1 MRPNLKGRFKTMPT
15 PYTTKAPVRIA
26 IAALAGFALTLS
38 PTWLP
43 AQQTAQVADT
53 PSAGAQPAPSI
64 PAASPTWSVGGID
77 FSGLASGYF
86 SGNFNNPDSRENQLQ
101 NFDFKANQFSLEMAK
116 VTMAHSADPVG
127 FQVDLGFGKAF
138 DWIHATE
145 PSGQTGYLRNIEQ
158 AYVSLK
164 PANAKGLEVDF
175 GQFVTSAGAE
185 VIETMTNWNYSHS
198 LLFAWAIPYYHFGV
212 RASMPLT
219 KSFTGGVQV
228 VNGWNDTEDNNK
240 GKTLGFTGV
249 YAKPRYTLYT
259 TYYTGPENANTNVG
273 WRNLIDT
280 NLVLTPTPKLS
291 AYINYDYGQNRNAV
305 EDESGKFTA
314 GSLGRWQGIAV
325 AAHYQA
331 TSKSSFTPRVEY
343 FTDPQGFATG
353 TAQKLNEFTVT
364 YEYKM
369 AEGLLAR
376 VEFRNDH
383 SDVPVFDKNDK
394 PASAKNQPGIN
405 VGFIAFFGPKR

>member
-1 MRPNLKGRFKTMPT
+1 MPLT
-15 PYTTKAPVRIA
+15 PKTKAPVRFA
-26 IAALAGFALTLS
+26 IAFLAGFVCSSSFPRLL
-38 PTWLP
+38 
-43 AQQTAQVADT
+43 AQQTAQVSGTPGAV
-53 PSAGAQPAPSI
+53 PSASAPPS
-64 PAASPTWSVGGID
+64 TWSVGGID

-101 NFDFKANQFSLEMAK
+101 NFDFQANQFSLEMAK
-116 VTMAHSADPVG
+116 VSMAHSPDPVG

-138 DWIHATE
+138 DWIHQTE
-145 PSGQTGYLRNIEQ
+145 PSGQTGYLRNVEQ
-158 AYVSLK
+158 AYISLK
-164 PANAKGLEVDF
+164 PAHAKGFEVDF

-185 VIETMTNWNYSHS
+185 VIESMTNWNYSHS
-198 LLFAWAIPYYHFGV
+198 LLFAWAIPYYHFGL

-240 GKTLGFTGV
+240 GKTLGLTGV
-249 YAKPRYTLYT
+249 YTKPKYTLYT
-259 TYYTGPENANTNVG
+259 TYYVGPENANTDVG
-273 WRNLIDT
+273 WRNLIDA

-305 EDESGKFTA
+305 KDESGRFNA

-331 TSKSSFTPRVEY
+331 TAKSSLTPRVEY
-343 FTDPQGFATG
+343 FTDPQGFSTG

-364 YEYKM
+364 YEYRM
-369 AEGLLAR
+369 VEGLLAR

-383 SDVPVFDKNDK
+383 SNVPVFDKNGK

-405 VGFIAFFGPKR
+405 VGMIAFFGPKR